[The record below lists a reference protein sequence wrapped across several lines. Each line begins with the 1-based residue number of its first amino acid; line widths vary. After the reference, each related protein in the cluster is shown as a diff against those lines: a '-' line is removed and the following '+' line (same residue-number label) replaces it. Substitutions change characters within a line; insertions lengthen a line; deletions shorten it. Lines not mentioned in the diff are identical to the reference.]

1 MPGREFGSVMEV
13 QERRAGSMLETSEGL
28 SLGLVYSNDV

>member
-28 SLGLVYSNDV
+28 SLGLVYSNEV